1 MKTYMAKPAEVQRKW
16 HIIDA
21 ENMPLGRLAT
31 AVADLLSG
39 KLKPTFTP
47 HVDCGDFVVVIN
59 TDKMVLTGKKLTDK
73 FYRHHS
79 GFPGGLKEMNYK
91 TLMQTNSPKALQV
104 AVKGMLRKNALGR
117 KQITR
122 LFAYKD
128 ANHNQQAQQPVAYA
142 VKGVRE

>member
-128 ANHNQQAQQPVAYA
+128 ENHNQQAQKPVAYA